1 MTILQSKSKQ
11 FLGSKQ
17 EQSEEKVKLKV
28 EGEESYELEETF
40 YSNMRS
46 NERVNFWGSG
56 QVRGS
61 CRGKY
66 KDNGRKSAERKKPQ
80 R

>member
-1 MTILQSKSKQ
+1 MTIQQSKSKQ
-11 FLGSKQ
+11 FLVSKQ

-46 NERVNFWGSG
+46 NERVNF
-56 QVRGS
+56 
-61 CRGKY
+61 
-66 KDNGRKSAERKKPQ
+66 
-80 R
+80 

>member
-1 MTILQSKSKQ
+1 MTMVKQ
-11 FLGSKQ
+11 VKAVFTESKQ
-17 EQSEEKVKLKV
+17 EQSEEKIKVKA
-28 EGEESYELEETF
+28 EDESYELEETF